1 MSSIISGTLRMYTN
15 GAISG
20 TRVAIAII
28 KNKLL
33 EEPDNKALAVC
44 LGELNDELKQQE
56 SNLEIQRSNHR
67 KSLSNSDWGDPL

>member
-1 MSSIISGTLRMYTN
+1 MYTN

-33 EEPDNKALAVC
+33 EDPNNKALAMC
-44 LGELNDELKQQE
+44 LRELNDELKQQE
-56 SNLEIQRSNHR
+56 SNLEIQRRNYT
-67 KSLSNSDWGDPL
+67 KSLSANGWGDPL